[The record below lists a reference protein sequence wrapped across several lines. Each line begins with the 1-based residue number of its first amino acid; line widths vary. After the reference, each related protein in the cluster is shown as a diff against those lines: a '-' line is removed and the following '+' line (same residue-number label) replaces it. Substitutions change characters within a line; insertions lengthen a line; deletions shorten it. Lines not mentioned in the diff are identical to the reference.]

1 MNNHDII
8 SERLKQERLRLGL
21 KQTDVIKAIDVAIAT
36 FSNYENGKRSPDAD
50 FLLKLGALGYDIG
63 YVVTGKRLENGMA
76 VLLPDEQEWLDVYRA
91 LGADD
96 RDRLIKMAKSLI

>member
-36 FSNYENGKRSPDAD
+36 FSNYETGKRSPDVD

-63 YVVTGKRLENGMA
+63 YVVTGERLENGMA
-76 VLLPDEQEWLDVYRA
+76 VLLPDEQEWLNVYRA
-91 LGADD
+91 LESDD